1 MKVFSPIDLDNNKSD
16 PEYMLVMLLN
26 NLNSLFEQAHLLSA
40 GNVENVGNVPKDSI
54 HISIPRN
61 SELSLSIADKRE
73 AIISAY
79 KDAGWRDVNIIFNN
93 FNTTISLGREEKLL
107 IKNTLISRLS
117 KDVLDGSYIITPE
130 ELQIMGKEL
139 LTTYTTVVGELE
151 ELEIPYRTHK
161 RIANH
166 LKQIYLLA
174 TMLSDGGH
182 IVPELTDYSQLVEKV

>member
-26 NLNSLFEQAHLLSA
+26 NLNSLFEQAHLLS
-40 GNVENVGNVPKDSI
+40 VENAPKDSI

-61 SELSLSIADKRE
+61 SELGLSVERNQS
-73 AIISAY
+73 AIVSAY
-79 KDAGWRDVNIIFNN
+79 KDVGWRDVNIIFNN
-93 FNTTISLGREEKLL
+93 FTTTINLGREGKLL
-107 IKNTLISRLS
+107 DKNTLIWRLS
-117 KDVLDGSYIITPE
+117 KDVLDGGYIITPA
-130 ELQIMGKEL
+130 ELQIMGNEL

-161 RIANH
+161 RIAMH
-166 LKQIYLLA
+166 LKQVYLLA

-182 IVPELTDYSQLVEKV
+182 IVPGSTDYSQLVEKV